1 MRTIAVEPTRLE
13 ACAGQIEQLRQ
24 EVERTVARLY
34 ERVEL
39 MAANTWIGRDNLA
52 FTTQIQGYQDDFRR
66 VELLM
71 QQYSE
76 FLKTS
81 ARSYRQM
88 QEELAAQASRLAN
101 LREEVKM
108 DNLKIS
114 LAGVKDT
121 SGAIRVCNEQI
132 YSALI
137 EAKKQ
142 MNDLAMVWQ
151 SDGSEAIRQRFN
163 QFAAQFE
170 TQKQIIESYARFLD
184 TAVSSYDTLEATIQN
199 NAGSF

>member
-1 MRTIAVEPTRLE
+1 
-13 ACAGQIEQLRQ
+13 
-24 EVERTVARLY
+24 
-34 ERVEL
+34 
-39 MAANTWIGRDNLA
+39 
-52 FTTQIQGYQDDFRR
+52 
-66 VELLM
+66 
-71 QQYSE
+71 
-76 FLKTS
+76 
-81 ARSYRQM
+81 
-88 QEELAAQASRLAN
+88 
-101 LREEVKM
+101 M

-163 QFAAQFE
+163 Q
-170 TQKQIIESYARFLD
+170 KQIIESYARFLD

>member
-1 MRTIAVEPTRLE
+1 
-13 ACAGQIEQLRQ
+13 
-24 EVERTVARLY
+24 
-34 ERVEL
+34 
-39 MAANTWIGRDNLA
+39 
-52 FTTQIQGYQDDFRR
+52 
-66 VELLM
+66 
-71 QQYSE
+71 
-76 FLKTS
+76 
-81 ARSYRQM
+81 
-88 QEELAAQASRLAN
+88 
-101 LREEVKM
+101 M

-170 TQKQIIESYARFLD
+170 TQKQFIESYARFLD